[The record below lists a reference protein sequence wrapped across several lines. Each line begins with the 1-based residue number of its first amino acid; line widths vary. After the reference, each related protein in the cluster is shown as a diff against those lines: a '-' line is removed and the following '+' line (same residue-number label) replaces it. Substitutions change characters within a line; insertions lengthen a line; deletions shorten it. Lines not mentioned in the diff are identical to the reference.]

1 MTQNTASVKYWIAQ
15 TSFLLLVFFS
25 LLLSVVHCNNG
36 KITVHEILIKF
47 FLLVNT
53 DMFSASR
60 DFSLLLSIVQCNN
73 SKITVHE
80 ILITK
85 YSDNTDMFSAAWYL
99 FLLLSIVLCNNSKI
113 TVHKLLITQILLI
126 TQTGFLPFLTAFI
139 PTLYWWTV
147 Q

>member
-36 KITVHEILIKF
+36 KITVHEVLIKNF
-47 FLLVNT
+47 FLDNT
-53 DMFSASR
+53 DMFSAPG

-73 SKITVHE
+73 CKITVHE

-85 YSDNTDMFSAAWYL
+85 YLDNMDMFSAPRYL
-99 FLLLSIVLCNNSKI
+99 FLLLSILCNNCKI

-139 PTLYWWTV
+139 HAVYW
-147 Q
+147 